1 MSHIVALIEDEEAI
15 RELYRLKLEAEGF
28 KVLTATNGEEGLKI
42 LDEHNPHV
50 ALLDIMMPD
59 IDGIEVLK
67 IATKKEILP
76 KSVVILTN
84 LPYET
89 ARDMAKPFPV
99 AGIFIKMETTPVT
112 VADTVRKLLAE

>member
-89 ARDMAKPFPV
+89 ARDMAKPYQV
-99 AGIFIKMETTPVT
+99 DGIFIKMETTPVT